1 MLGDTELQ
9 WQRDERDGC
18 TVVRPRGVL
27 NPTTYR
33 CFSDD
38 LVKFTVEE
46 PRAVI
51 VVLDDLRVSSE
62 PLLSVFAS
70 VSMRVGDWPG
80 VPVLL
85 VVELGFR
92 RAVLRSSAIRRFVP
106 VFATVTAAVRSLE
119 HPPLRRWATLDL
131 APTGD
136 CAQRARRFVDD
147 ICQRWDTGSALG
159 DAQLIATELV
169 ENSFLHSRSEAD
181 IRVRLELRD
190 DLLTVA
196 VADADPR
203 EAVLRE
209 PGPGGPRFYGL
220 HVVARLA
227 RAWGCAP
234 KWPIGKVVW
243 ATVPVGPR
251 REPR

>member
-1 MLGDTELQ
+1 M
-9 WQRDERDGC
+9 
-18 TVVRPRGVL
+18 VRPHGEL
-27 NPTTYR
+27 NPATYR
-33 CFSDD
+33 NFSDD

-51 VVLDDLRVSSE
+51 IVLDDLRVTSE
-62 PLLSVFAS
+62 PLFSVFAS

-80 VPVLL
+80 VPILL
-85 VVELGFR
+85 VVELDLR

-106 VFATVTAAVRSLE
+106 VFATVIAAIDSLDN
-119 HPPLRRWATLDL
+119 PPLRRWATLDL
-131 APTGD
+131 TPTGD

-147 ICQRWDTGSALG
+147 ICQRWNIAAVRG

-169 ENSFLHSRSEAD
+169 ENSFLHGRSEAD
-181 IRVRLELRD
+181 IRVRLELRG

-209 PGPGGPRFYGL
+209 PGPGGLRFYGL
-220 HVVARLA
+220 HVVARLS

-243 ATVPVGPR
+243 ATVPVGPG